1 MSQNTLYLLT
11 VITILQYLIILL
23 TNVSNFCKNTIAI
36 SALVICIG
44 ILKILLEDNVTNNR
58 NNSLTDTH
66 NTQKDSLDALASSE
80 NKCGSQDIL
89 GNYLGQKNEIS
100 EDVLT
105 SYLEPENNCK
115 SEDILESHLVPENKF
130 SEDALASYL
139 VPENL
144 NKSKDI
150 LEDYLGSGSVSIPF
164 AEHEISDGDFD
175 WCNPDRLHDMLVAQQ
190 NIDPESIFGKV
201 PPLDLPGIFQDVFGM
216 QYNASP
222 RSSSE
227 IWSEEECDDK

>member
-1 MSQNTLYLLT
+1 MTYWQ
-11 VITILQYLIILL
+11 I
-23 TNVSNFCKNTIAI
+23 
-36 SALVICIG
+36 
-44 ILKILLEDNVTNNR
+44 E
-58 NNSLTDTH
+58 H
-66 NTQKDSLDALASSE
+66 
-80 NKCGSQDIL
+80 
-89 GNYLGQKNEIS
+89 
-100 EDVLT
+100 
-105 SYLEPENNCK
+105 
-115 SEDILESHLVPENKF
+115 
-130 SEDALASYL
+130 ALASYL

-164 AEHEISDGDFD
+164 AEDEISDGDFD

-190 NIDPESIFGKV
+190 NIDPETIFGKV